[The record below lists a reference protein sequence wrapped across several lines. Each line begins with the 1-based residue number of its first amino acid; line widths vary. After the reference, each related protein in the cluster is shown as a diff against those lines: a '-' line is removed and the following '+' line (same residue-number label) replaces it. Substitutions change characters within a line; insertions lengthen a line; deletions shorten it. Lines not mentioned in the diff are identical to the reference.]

1 MWCIQ
6 TIDAEYRER
15 MYDVLD
21 PYWEEYDLENPLVCF
36 DEKPKQLIGDKGTPF
51 P

>member
-21 PYWEEYDLENPLVCF
+21 LYEEEYDPESPLVCF
-36 DEKPKQLIGDKGTPF
+36 DEKRRDKILMRPIV
-51 P
+51 